1 MNNQKEIIVIA
12 FKFPPMGGI
21 GSRRWAKFVKYLANK
36 GYIVH
41 VITIKYSYKDKI
53 NWTRD
58 VEDNENI
65 IIHRLPSCFPVFF
78 LKENKSNLLLLLEKI
93 FNKTIKKLFFYLD
106 IAQGWEKKLIPYA
119 RNLIREKNIKNV
131 IVTGPPSSL
140 HYIATYLKIENPLI
154 NLIQD
159 YRDLWNCDI
168 DYEYKTTLTN
178 FRQKEK
184 AAYMEFF
191 TIAHADKVVFI
202 TEDAKNMMGNLYKE
216 FCHKFCCIYNG
227 FDQDDKK
234 ILENTKDI
242 SRKFNMIY
250 TGNLGL
256 GREKTLVLLARAI
269 AELNDSFINDNLMI
283 DVYSTLNLKYYVKNK
298 YYDILQKNFRFHTK
312 VEQKEVL
319 NITNEY
325 YVCLS
330 INAPIYPY
338 TIGAKIF
345 DYMLLNKRIFHISEL
360 GEFSRLLKSK
370 KQFVADYNLDTIK
383 EQLIKIKADFLANKR
398 DKFDYSEFDLE
409 RLVGKFEGLLI

>member
-298 YYDILQKNFRFHTK
+298 YYDILQ
-312 VEQKEVL
+312 
-319 NITNEY
+319 I
-325 YVCLS
+325 
-330 INAPIYPY
+330 
-338 TIGAKIF
+338 
-345 DYMLLNKRIFHISEL
+345 RIQI
-360 GEFSRLLKSK
+360 
-370 KQFVADYNLDTIK
+370 
-383 EQLIKIKADFLANKR
+383 
-398 DKFDYSEFDLE
+398 
-409 RLVGKFEGLLI
+409 